1 MQTKS
6 VNELIQELQQ
16 LRIRETAVIAEIREA
31 IQAQDEAAQA
41 NDIELEDVVAGPP
54 VDARELRPGDRVR
67 IKNKIRRPATAGP
80 SWSETRERSATV
92 TRLTVDQVHII
103 TDNGTRTWRARNNL
117 RLI

>member
-41 NDIELEDVVAGPP
+41 NDIELEDVDPP

-92 TRLTVDQVHII
+92 TRVTVDQVHII

>member
-1 MQTKS
+1 MQAKS
-6 VNELIQELQQ
+6 INELIQELQQ

-31 IQAQDEAAQA
+31 IEAQDEAAQA
-41 NDIELEDVVAGPP
+41 NDIELEDVDPP
-54 VDARELRPGDRVR
+54 GDARGLRPGDRVR

-92 TRLTVDQVHII
+92 TRVTVDQVHII
-103 TDNGTRTWRARNNL
+103 TDNGTKTWRARNNL